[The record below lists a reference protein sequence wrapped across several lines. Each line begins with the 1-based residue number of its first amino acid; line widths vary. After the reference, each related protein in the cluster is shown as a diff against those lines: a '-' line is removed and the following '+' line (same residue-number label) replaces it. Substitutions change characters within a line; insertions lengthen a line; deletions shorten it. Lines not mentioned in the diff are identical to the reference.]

1 MSGLRCPVSYD
12 LRFDNHS
19 ILQVLRDS
27 YKVQIH
33 VDQYKCRL
41 YRSLAST
48 TVGENHSYEG
58 SALFGFPFGHR
69 DQLGCLTSDSD
80 VRLHS
85 CERGSKCP
93 TLEKADVV
101 YITPIISRSATGQVV
116 PEVGAGGGARDLDQ
130 LHDVRLDNLKA
141 EEANKLIEL
150 CTDTIMDN
158 EARLRKV
165 NIISKTLASKQ
176 TVLWKA
182 LRPEVRDKT
191 MPLQELV
198 QLFGGLAGQE
208 DGAIISKRNSRISS
222 IRDARRT
229 RTSQG
234 ELLPKNIVCLP
245 TYFSSLANLY
255 RSSHILGTH
264 LMKSCVSW
272 LVPSSHLMSIHA
284 RLMKIHGD
292 GT

>member
-1 MSGLRCPVSYD
+1 MSGLPCPVSYD

-19 ILQVLRDS
+19 ILQVLRGL

-58 SALFGFPFGHR
+58 SPLFGFPFGHR
-69 DQLGCLTSDSD
+69 DQIGCLTSNPD

-85 CERGSKCP
+85 CERGSNCP

-116 PEVGAGGGARDLDQ
+116 PEAGAGGGARDLDQ
-130 LHDVRLDNLKA
+130 LHDIRLDNLKA
-141 EEANKLIEL
+141 EEANKLIAF

-158 EARLRKV
+158 EARLRTV
-165 NIISKTLASKQ
+165 DIISKALASKKEA
-176 TVLWKA
+176 VSLKA
-182 LRPEVRDKT
+182 VKPEIGDKT
-191 MPLQELV
+191 MPLQDLV
-198 QLFGGLAGQE
+198 QLLAGLAGQE
-208 DGAIISKRNSRISS
+208 DGAILSKPNTSISRI
-222 IRDARRT
+222 RNGRRT

-245 TYFSSLANLY
+245 TYSSSLAN
-255 RSSHILGTH
+255 
-264 LMKSCVSW
+264 
-272 LVPSSHLMSIHA
+272 
-284 RLMKIHGD
+284 
-292 GT
+292 

>member
-1 MSGLRCPVSYD
+1 MSGSRCPVSYD

-41 YRSLAST
+41 YRALAST

-69 DQLGCLTSDSD
+69 DQIGCLTSDPN

-85 CERGSKCP
+85 CERGSNCP

-116 PEVGAGGGARDLDQ
+116 PEAGAGGGARDLDQ
-130 LHDVRLDNLKA
+130 SHDIKLDNLKA

-150 CTDTIMDN
+150 CMDTIMDN
-158 EARLRKV
+158 EARSRTV
-165 NIISKTLASKQ
+165 DTLTKAIAFKKEAVS
-176 TVLWKA
+176 LKA
-182 LRPEVRDKT
+182 LKLEVGDKT
-191 MPLQELV
+191 MPLQDLV
-198 QLFGGLAGQE
+198 QLLAGLAGQE
-208 DGAIISKRNSRISS
+208 DGASLSKPNTRISRI
-222 IRDARRT
+222 RNARRT

-245 TYFSSLANLY
+245 TYFGSLA
-255 RSSHILGTH
+255 
-264 LMKSCVSW
+264 
-272 LVPSSHLMSIHA
+272 
-284 RLMKIHGD
+284 D
-292 GT
+292 

>member
-1 MSGLRCPVSYD
+1 MSGLHCPVSYD
-12 LRFDNHS
+12 LRFVDHS
-19 ILQVLRDS
+19 ILQVLRGS

-69 DQLGCLTSDSD
+69 DQIGCLTSDPD

-85 CERGSKCP
+85 CERGSNCP

-116 PEVGAGGGARDLDQ
+116 PEAGAGGGAGDLDQ
-130 LHDVRLDNLKA
+130 SHVIRLDNLKA

-150 CTDTIMDN
+150 CTETIVDN
-158 EARLRKV
+158 EARLRTV
-165 NIISKTLASKQ
+165 DVISKALASKKEA
-176 TVLWKA
+176 VLLKA
-182 LRPEVRDKT
+182 LKSEVGHKT
-191 MPLQELV
+191 MPLQDLL
-198 QLFGGLAGQE
+198 QLLAGLAGQE
-208 DGAIISKRNSRISS
+208 DGASLPKPNSRISS
-222 IRDARRT
+222 IRNPRRT

-234 ELLPKNIVCLP
+234 EHLPKNIVCLP
-245 TYFSSLANLY
+245 TYFVSLA
-255 RSSHILGTH
+255 
-264 LMKSCVSW
+264 
-272 LVPSSHLMSIHA
+272 
-284 RLMKIHGD
+284 D
-292 GT
+292 